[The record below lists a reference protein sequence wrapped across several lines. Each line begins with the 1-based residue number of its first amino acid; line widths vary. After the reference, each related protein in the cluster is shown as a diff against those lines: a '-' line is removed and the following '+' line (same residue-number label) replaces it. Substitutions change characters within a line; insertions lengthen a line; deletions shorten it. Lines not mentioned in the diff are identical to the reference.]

1 MPQPEKCQCRLL
13 AGMPQLDRSYW
24 LIGVF
29 ILSEEATEI
38 ISAGNPTAT
47 AFILT
52 SSFWFAVATTFGLIG
67 AGYLIAP
74 DFLANIE
81 YIHFGRIRPMHI
93 NAVLFGFVTPG
104 LLAVAFY
111 YFPKLLRTELYS
123 HKLGVF
129 SAVFWNIMVA
139 AGVIG
144 ISLGYTQGREY
155 AELPWAV
162 DIMVVICFV
171 MVVINILMTIRQRKE
186 RILFVS
192 IWYVTAAVVLTSI
205 TYCLGNV
212 IWKPDTGAL
221 QGIPDAILLWFYGH
235 NIFGLLLS
243 PMGLAVAYYVLP
255 IATRSPL
262 YSHTLSLLGFWSLI
276 IVYTHIGTHHLLQV
290 PVPTWLK
297 TISIVDSIAMVIPV
311 MIVLINLWYTVKGKL
326 GDIHADIGAKFVFT
340 GTIMYF
346 FVNIQGS
353 MMALPHV
360 QRITHFNNWVVGHAH
375 LGVLG
380 FAGVTALGGLYF
392 IIPRITGKPLYSRF
406 LADVQ
411 YWFVLIGMTGF
422 AVVLTTVG
430 LIQGNAWYNGETLYR
445 TLPEIQPYYILRAS
459 LGLLIVIGAY
469 IGLYNIVRSLYF
481 NRGAST

>member
-1 MPQPEKCQCRLL
+1 M
-13 AGMPQLDRSYW
+13 
-24 LIGVF
+24 
-29 ILSEEATEI
+29 
-38 ISAGNPTAT
+38 
-47 AFILT
+47 LT
-52 SSFWFAVATTFGLIG
+52 SAFWFAAATSFGMIG

-74 DFLANIE
+74 DFMANIE
-81 YIHFGRIRPMHI
+81 YIHFGRARPMHI
-93 NAVLFGFVTPG
+93 NAVLCGFVTPG
-104 LLAVAFY
+104 LLAAAFY
-111 YFPKLLRTELYS
+111 YFSNLLRTELFS
-123 HKLGVF
+123 EKLGVF
-129 SAVFWNIMVA
+129 TAVFWNITVA
-139 AGVIG
+139 AGMVG
-144 ISLGYTQGREY
+144 IATGHTQGREY
-155 AELPWAV
+155 AELPWSV
-162 DIMVVICFV
+162 DIMVVISFSL
-171 MVVINILMTIRQRKE
+171 VVFNILGTIRKRQE
-186 RILFVS
+186 PVLFVS
-192 IWYVTAAVVLTSI
+192 VWYATAAVVLTSL

-221 QGIPDAILLWFYGH
+221 LGIPDAILLWFYGH

-243 PMGLAVAYYVLP
+243 PMALAVAYYVLP

-262 YSHTLSLLGFWSLI
+262 YSHTLSLIGFWSLI

-297 TISIVDSIAMVIPV
+297 TISIVDSVAMVIPV

-340 GTIMYF
+340 GTIFYF

-375 LGVLG
+375 IGVLG
-380 FAGVTALGGLYF
+380 FAGVTALGGMYF
-392 IIPRITGKPLYSRF
+392 ILPRITGRPLYSKF

-411 YWFVLIGMTGF
+411 YWLLLIGITGF
-422 AVVLTTVG
+422 AVVLTTAG

-459 LGLLIVIGAY
+459 LGTMIMISAY
-469 IGLYNIVRSLYF
+469 LGLYNMIRSLYF
-481 NRGAST
+481 NRGAAT

>member
-1 MPQPEKCQCRLL
+1 M
-13 AGMPQLDRSYW
+13 
-24 LIGVF
+24 
-29 ILSEEATEI
+29 SEEAIENVST
-38 ISAGNPTAT
+38 GNPTAKAYT
-47 AFILT
+47 LT
-52 SSFWFAVATTFGLIG
+52 SAIWFAAATSFGMIG

-81 YIHFGRIRPMHI
+81 YIHFGRVRPMHI

-104 LLAVAFY
+104 LLAVAFH
-111 YFPKLLRTELYS
+111 YFPKLLHTELYS
-123 HKLGVF
+123 HKLGVI
-129 SAVFWNIMVA
+129 SAIFWNIMVA
-139 AGVIG
+139 AGVIS

-155 AELPWAV
+155 AELPWIV

-171 MVVINILMTIRQRKE
+171 MVVVNILMTIRQRKE
-186 RILFVS
+186 SILFVS
-192 IWYVTAAVVLTSI
+192 IWYTTAAVVLTSI

-221 QGIPDAILLWFYGH
+221 VGIPDAILLWFYGH

-297 TISIVDSIAMVIPV
+297 TISIVDSVAMVIPV

-375 LGVLG
+375 IGVLG

-392 IIPRITGKPLYSRF
+392 ILPRITGKPLYSRF

-411 YWFVLIGMTGF
+411 YWLVLIGITGF
-422 AVVLTTVG
+422 AIVLTTVG

-445 TLPEIQPYYILRAS
+445 TLPEIQPYYVLRAS
-459 LGLLIVIGAY
+459 LGSFIMIGAY
-469 IGLYNIVRSLYF
+469 LGLYNIIRSLYF

>member
-1 MPQPEKCQCRLL
+1 MEEPNLSTPEQNL
-13 AGMPQLDRSYW
+13 QTS
-24 LIGVF
+24 
-29 ILSEEATEI
+29 
-38 ISAGNPTAT
+38 NPTAK
-47 AFILT
+47 AFTLT
-52 SSFWFAVATTFGLIG
+52 SAFWFAVATTFGLIG

-81 YIHFGRIRPMHI
+81 YIHFGRVRPMHI

-111 YFPKLLRTELYS
+111 YFPKLLRTELFS

-129 SAVFWNIMVA
+129 SAVFWNITVA

-144 ISLGYTQGREY
+144 ISMGYTQGREY

-171 MVVINILMTIRQRKE
+171 MVVINILMTIRRRKE
-186 RILFVS
+186 RILYVS

-297 TISIVDSIAMVIPV
+297 TISIVDSVAMVIPV

-326 GDIHADIGAKFVFT
+326 GDIHADIGAKFVFA

-392 IIPRITGKPLYSRF
+392 ILPRITGKPLYSRF

-469 IGLYNIVRSLYF
+469 IGLYNVIRSLYF

>member
-1 MPQPEKCQCRLL
+1 MEEPNLSTPEQNL
-13 AGMPQLDRSYW
+13 QTS
-24 LIGVF
+24 
-29 ILSEEATEI
+29 
-38 ISAGNPTAT
+38 NPTAK
-47 AFILT
+47 AFTLT
-52 SSFWFAVATTFGLIG
+52 SAFWFAVATTFGLIG

-81 YIHFGRIRPMHI
+81 YIHFGRVRPMHI

-111 YFPKLLRTELYS
+111 YFPKLLRTELFS

-129 SAVFWNIMVA
+129 SAVFWNITVA

-144 ISLGYTQGREY
+144 ISMGYTQGREY

-171 MVVINILMTIRQRKE
+171 MVVINILMTIRRRKE
-186 RILFVS
+186 RILYVS

-297 TISIVDSIAMVIPV
+297 TISIVDSVAMVIPV

-326 GDIHADIGAKFVFT
+326 GDIHADIGAKFVFA

-392 IIPRITGKPLYSRF
+392 ILPRITGKPLYSRF

-445 TLPEIQPYYILRAS
+445 TLPEIQPYHILRAS

-469 IGLYNIVRSLYF
+469 IGLYSVIRSLYF

>member
-1 MPQPEKCQCRLL
+1 MSKPEQN
-13 AGMPQLDRSYW
+13 AEPSY
-24 LIGVF
+24 
-29 ILSEEATEI
+29 
-38 ISAGNPTAT
+38 AT
-47 AFILT
+47 AKAFMLT
-52 SSFWFAVATTFGLIG
+52 SAFWFAAATSFGLIG

-104 LLAVAFY
+104 LLAAAFY
-111 YFPKLLRTELYS
+111 YFTKLLRTEIFS
-123 HKLGVF
+123 EKLGVVT
-129 SAVFWNIMVA
+129 AVFWNITVTAGMV
-139 AGVIG
+139 G
-144 ISLGYTQGREY
+144 IATGHTQGREY
-155 AELPWAV
+155 AELPWSV
-162 DIMVVICFV
+162 DIMVVICFAL
-171 MVVINILMTIRQRKE
+171 VVFNILMTIRRRQE
-186 RILFVS
+186 PILFVS
-192 IWYVTAAVVLTSI
+192 VWYTTAAVILTAL

-221 QGIPDAILLWFYGH
+221 LGIPDAILLWFYGH
-235 NIFGLLLS
+235 NIFGLLLT
-243 PMGLAVAYYVLP
+243 PMSLGIAYYVLP

-276 IVYTHIGTHHLLQV
+276 IVYTHVGTHHLLQV

-297 TISIVDSIAMVIPV
+297 TISIVDSVAMVIPV

-340 GTIMYF
+340 GTIFYF

-375 LGVLG
+375 IGVLG
-380 FAGVTALGGLYF
+380 FAGVTALGGMYF
-392 IIPRITGKPLYSRF
+392 ILPRITGRPLYSRF

-411 YWFVLIGMTGF
+411 YWLVLIGITGF
-422 AVVLTTVG
+422 AVVLTTAG

-459 LGLLIVIGAY
+459 LGTLIVVGAY
-469 IGLYNIVRSLYF
+469 LGLYNVIRSLYF
-481 NRGAST
+481 NRGAAT

>member
-1 MPQPEKCQCRLL
+1 
-13 AGMPQLDRSYW
+13 
-24 LIGVF
+24 
-29 ILSEEATEI
+29 LSEEATEI
-38 ISAGNPTAT
+38 VSAGNPTAK

-52 SSFWFAVATTFGLIG
+52 SAFWFAAATSLGMIA

-74 DFLANIE
+74 DFMANIE
-81 YIHFGRIRPMHI
+81 YIHFGRTRPMHV

-104 LLAVAFY
+104 LLAAAFY
-111 YFPKLLRTELYS
+111 YFPKLLRTEIYS

-129 SAVFWNIMVA
+129 SAIFWNITVA
-139 AGVIG
+139 AGLIG
-144 ISLGYTQGREY
+144 IATGHTQGREY
-155 AELPWAV
+155 AELAWPV
-162 DIMVVICFV
+162 DIMVVISFS
-171 MVVINILMTIRQRKE
+171 MVVVNILMTIRQRRE
-186 RILFVS
+186 SILFVS
-192 IWYVTAAVVLTSI
+192 IWYTTAAVVLTSI

-221 QGIPDAILLWFYGH
+221 AGIPDAIILWFYGH
-235 NIFGLLLS
+235 NIFGLLLT
-243 PMGLAVAYYVLP
+243 PMALGIAYYALP

-290 PVPTWLK
+290 PAPTWLK
-297 TISIVDSIAMVIPV
+297 TISIVDSVAMVIPV

-326 GDIHADIGAKFVFT
+326 GDIHADIGAKFIFT
-340 GTIMYF
+340 GTIFYF

-375 LGVLG
+375 IGVLG
-380 FAGVTALGGLYF
+380 FAGVTALGGIYF
-392 IIPRITGKPLYSRF
+392 ILPRITGRPLYSRF

-411 YWFVLIGMTGF
+411 YWLVLIGITGF
-422 AVVLTTVG
+422 AIVLTTVG
-430 LIQGNAWYNGETLYR
+430 LIQGNAWYNGETVYR
-445 TLPEIQPYYILRAS
+445 TLPELQPYYVLRAS
-459 LGLLIVIGAY
+459 LGTFIMIGAY
-469 IGLYNIVRSLYF
+469 LGLYNVIRSLYF